1 MTNRELHNY
10 KKIALIDTHV
20 HMVYQDSI
28 DKTVQIY
35 RNIMDYFEYGGIVI
49 QGMHHSMKG
58 DDPANNAKVLYCKD
72 VLNAEKPERKVYAY
86 GSTMHYFDGRDTA
99 DGYLRQIEQMHA
111 MGFDGV
117 KLLDGKAPL
126 RKRIG
131 RPLDDPMYDQ
141 FFAYAEEHGIPIK
154 MHLGDPAY
162 MWDPMNKKFQFG
174 DDMPSLAQLRR
185 EAEGILTK
193 FPKLKLHFAHFY
205 FLGHEL
211 EYAKRLLET
220 WPNVALDL
228 TPGGEMFVGF
238 SERPEEWR
246 AFFCKY
252 ADRIYYGTD
261 TYNMFYS
268 EILEEYENG
277 TGVGFR
283 NNQVRRMLE
292 WSEPYEDPYYGHFVP
307 LHLDDESL
315 NKIYHDNC
323 TTLLGEPKTVAKG
336 LVAAYT
342 SDLLTKFEHGFVA
355 TATTERDAV
364 EIESLKKVYSYFM
377 G

>member
-1 MTNRELHNY
+1 MTNRELHDY
-10 KKIALIDTHV
+10 KKIPLIDTHV
-20 HMVYQDSI
+20 HMVYQDSVE
-28 DKTVQIY
+28 KSVQIY
-35 RNIMDYFEYGGIVI
+35 RNIMDYFEYGGIVL

-58 DDPANNAKVLYCKD
+58 DDPANNAKVLYCKAI
-72 VLNAEKPERKVYAY
+72 LNAEHPDRKVYAY

-99 DGYLRQIEQMHA
+99 DGFLRQIEQMDA

-117 KLLDGKAPL
+117 KILDGKAPL

-131 RPLDDPMYDQ
+131 RPLDDPMYDK
-141 FFAYAEEHGIPIK
+141 FFAYAEEHGMPIK

-162 MWDPMNKKFQFG
+162 MWDPADRRYQFG
-174 DDMPSLAQLRR
+174 KDMPSLAELRS

-205 FLGHEL
+205 FLGHDP
-211 EYAKRLLET
+211 EYAERLLET

-238 SERPEEWR
+238 SERPKEWR

-292 WSEPYEDPYYGHFVP
+292 WSEPYEDPYYGPFIP
-307 LHLDDESL
+307 MHLEEEVL
-315 NKIYHDNC
+315 QKIYRTNC
-323 TTLLGEPKTVAKG
+323 LQLMGEPKPIAKAV
-336 LVAAYT
+336 VAAYT
-342 SDLLTKFEHGFVA
+342 SDLLTKFEHGFVR
-355 TATTERDAV
+355 TADPERDKV
-364 EIESLKKVYSYFM
+364 ELASLKTVYEFFRK
-377 G
+377 